1 MLVDVHAHLNHK
13 AFEDRL
19 DEVIKDAEESG
30 VVSIICSGI
39 NRSTNR
45 EVLDIAKKYKIVKC
59 SAGIYPIDALGDQ
72 KPIEDLGLT
81 ADSGAID
88 LKDEFEFIKKNKEHF
103 LAIGEVGIDQ
113 KEKIHLEEQKQ
124 VFQKIIDFS
133 KSINKPLLIHSRKGE
148 EVCLDML
155 EESNCKKV
163 IMHCFGGK
171 LKLVKRAEEIG
182 YYFSIPAVCTRLKHF
197 QEVIERTDINQ
208 LLTETDAPYLS
219 PELGRFSEP
228 KDVLETIKVISKIK
242 NLDEEETKKII
253 YKNYQDFFLK

>member
-1 MLVDVHAHLNHK
+1 
-13 AFEDRL
+13 
-19 DEVIKDAEESG
+19 
-30 VVSIICSGI
+30 
-39 NRSTNR
+39 
-45 EVLDIAKKYKIVKC
+45 
-59 SAGIYPIDALGDQ
+59 
-72 KPIEDLGLT
+72 
-81 ADSGAID
+81 
-88 LKDEFEFIKKNKEHF
+88 
-103 LAIGEVGIDQ
+103 
-113 KEKIHLEEQKQ
+113 
-124 VFQKIIDFS
+124 
-133 KSINKPLLIHSRKGE
+133 
-148 EVCLDML
+148 ML